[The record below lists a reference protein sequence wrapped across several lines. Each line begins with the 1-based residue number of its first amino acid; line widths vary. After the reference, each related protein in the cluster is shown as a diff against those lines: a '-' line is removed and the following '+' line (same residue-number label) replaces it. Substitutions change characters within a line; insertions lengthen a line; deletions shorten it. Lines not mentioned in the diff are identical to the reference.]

1 MKSSLLVLLLL
12 LGVIF
17 PVKAKVVL
25 PAIIGDNM
33 VLQQNVTTSLWGTSL
48 PNKHIKVI
56 TSWSEII
63 HEVNAD
69 SKGRWNV
76 DISTHGAGGP
86 YEISFIDGDTLQI
99 QNIFIGEVWLC
110 SGQSNMEM
118 PMKGF
123 NAQPVHNSINI
134 ISDATSEVP
143 IRMFTVEK
151 DYSKK
156 LENNVS
162 GTWTMHDSEKVANFS
177 ATAYFFGKQLYETL
191 KVPIGLINSSWG
203 GSNIESWMPYDILK
217 MYSTISFN
225 HFNEEKIKVPQHS
238 ATLLY
243 NAMLYPLHK
252 VSISGMIWYQG
263 EANCLRNRQYEELFP
278 KFVKEVR
285 RLFSN
290 DSLPFYYV
298 QVAPFSYFYNKKP
311 LCGALLRESQ
321 MKCENVIPNS
331 KMAVLTDLG
340 EEYCIHPSQKETVG
354 KRLAY
359 LALSNTYQLK
369 GIYAESPRYKSKVID
384 KNKVILNF
392 EKAEL
397 GLTSFGKDLMNFE
410 ISGNDKIF
418 YPAKAKIKGN
428 QVIVWSAKVPN
439 PIAVRYAFKNYV
451 KGDLYS
457 TSGIPVSSFRT
468 DF

>member
-1 MKSSLLVLLLL
+1 
-12 LGVIF
+12 
-17 PVKAKVVL
+17 
-25 PAIIGDNM
+25 
-33 VLQQNVTTSLWGTSL
+33 
-48 PNKHIKVI
+48 
-56 TSWSEII
+56 
-63 HEVNAD
+63 
-69 SKGRWNV
+69 
-76 DISTHGAGGP
+76 
-86 YEISFIDGDTLQI
+86 
-99 QNIFIGEVWLC
+99 
-110 SGQSNMEM
+110 
-118 PMKGF
+118 
-123 NAQPVHNSINI
+123 
-134 ISDATSEVP
+134 
-143 IRMFTVEK
+143 
-151 DYSKK
+151 
-156 LENNVS
+156 
-162 GTWTMHDSEKVANFS
+162 
-177 ATAYFFGKQLYETL
+177 
-191 KVPIGLINSSWG
+191 
-203 GSNIESWMPYDILK
+203 
-217 MYSTISFN
+217 
-225 HFNEEKIKVPQHS
+225 
-238 ATLLY
+238 
-243 NAMLYPLHK
+243 
-252 VSISGMIWYQG
+252 
-263 EANCLRNRQYEELFP
+263 
-278 KFVKEVR
+278 
-285 RLFSN
+285 
-290 DSLPFYYV
+290 
-298 QVAPFSYFYNKKP
+298 
-311 LCGALLRESQ
+311 

-392 EKAEL
+392 EKTEL